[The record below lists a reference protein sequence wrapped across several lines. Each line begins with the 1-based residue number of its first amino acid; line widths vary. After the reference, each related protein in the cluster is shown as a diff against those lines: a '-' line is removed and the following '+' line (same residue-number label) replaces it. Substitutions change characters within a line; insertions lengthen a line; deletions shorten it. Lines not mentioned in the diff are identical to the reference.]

1 MIETDTHVY
10 FVGDFLSNWYR
21 CGFNMR
27 LAPSCDEWEF
37 NCSEQAFIAAKAMMF
52 NDYEMLHQI
61 MSARDPRKQKEY
73 GRKVARFD
81 FDRWLQ
87 VAYKHMYRACL
98 AKFQQNKYLKD
109 RLLETGNKIIVEA
122 AWYDMVWGVGLREDD
137 PLILDKA
144 NWTGTNWL
152 GKTLMLV
159 RERVEWAENDAW
171 DMALTRDWEALN
183 A

>member
-1 MIETDTHVY
+1 
-10 FVGDFLSNWYR
+10 
-21 CGFNMR
+21 
-27 LAPSCDEWEF
+27 
-37 NCSEQAFIAAKAMMF
+37 
-52 NDYEMLHQI
+52 
-61 MSARDPRKQKEY
+61 
-73 GRKVARFD
+73 
-81 FDRWLQ
+81 
-87 VAYKHMYRACL
+87 MYRACL

-109 RLLETGNKIIVEA
+109 RLLATGNKIIVEA

-159 RERVEWAENDAW
+159 RERVESAENDEW
-171 DMALTRDWEALN
+171 GVALTRDWEALN